1 MALIDKL
8 NQDIKEAMKS
18 GDKNTLKVVRMIKSS
33 LDNEKIKL
41 GKDVTEDDELSVL
54 NREMKQ
60 RKESLDEFAKAK
72 RDDLVN
78 DVSSEIDVL
87 KSYLPEQLDN
97 DQVKKIVNE
106 TISEVKAGSSKDIGK
121 VMSALTPKIKGKA
134 DGKTVSD
141 LVKEMLGK

>member
-97 DQVKKIVNE
+97 DQVKKIVSE
-106 TISEVKAGSSKDIGK
+106 TISEVKADSSKDIGK

>member
-106 TISEVKAGSSKDIGK
+106 TISEVKADSSKDIGK

-134 DGKTVSD
+134 DGKTVSN